1 MGQYD
6 NIEIIGFKSQFTM
19 LYGDNS
25 KNYFMNTQMGIGIN
39 DTTKLEGIKEN
50 NFFGTYVIGPLLIL
64 NPLFT
69 ERLLKTMGVEKPEI
83 AFKQDVIAAYEERL
97 RKYNIGLQ

>member
-50 NFFGTYVIGPLLIL
+50 NFLEHML
-64 NPLFT
+64 
-69 ERLLKTMGVEKPEI
+69 
-83 AFKQDVIAAYEERL
+83 
-97 RKYNIGLQ
+97 